1 MAGSPAPTFLLLMK
15 RPILKTNRLILRP
28 PVLEDAPAIQQ
39 YVSDRRIAET
49 TALIPHPYPEG
60 GALEW
65 IRRSEITLREGRG
78 VDFSILLRGSGEL
91 VGVVGLIDRDVESSL
106 GYWIAVPHWGNG
118 YATEAVH
125 RVIRHAF
132 NARRLP
138 SLHAYH
144 FAHNPA
150 SGRVMQKAGFLYE
163 GVEPLG
169 SSREGVRYDRVCYGV
184 TAQQW
189 RDNLRTF
196 SLV

>member
-1 MAGSPAPTFLLLMK
+1 MK
-15 RPILKTNRLILRP
+15 RLVLKTNRLILRS
-28 PVLEDAPAIQQ
+28 PVPEDAPAIQR

-49 TALIPHPYPEG
+49 TALIPHPYPAG

-65 IRRSEITLREGRG
+65 IRRSEVTLREGRG
-78 VDFSILLRGSGEL
+78 VDFSILLRESGEL
-91 VGVVGLIDRDVESSL
+91 VSVVGLIDRGVESSI
-106 GYWIAVPHWGNG
+106 GYWIGVPHWGQG

-138 SLHAYH
+138 SLHASH

-150 SGRVMQKAGFLYE
+150 SGRVMQKSGLLYQ

-169 SSREGVRYDRVCYGV
+169 SSRDCVRYDRVCYGI
-184 TAQQW
+184 TAKQW

>member
-1 MAGSPAPTFLLLMK
+1 MN
-15 RPILKTNRLILRP
+15 RPLLKTNRLILRP
-28 PVLEDAPAIQQ
+28 PVPEDAPAIQHH
-39 YVSDRRIAET
+39 VRCRRIAET

-65 IRRSEITLREGRG
+65 IRRSDETRREGRG
-78 VDFSILLRGSGEL
+78 VDFSILLRESGEL
-91 VGVVGLIDRDVESSL
+91 VGVVGLIDRGADSSL
-106 GYWIAVPHWGNG
+106 GYWIGVPHWGNG

-138 SLHAYH
+138 AVHACH

-150 SGRVMQKAGFLYE
+150 SGRVMQKAGLLYQ

-169 SSREGVRYDRVCYGV
+169 ASRFGQCYDRVCYGITV
-184 TAQQW
+184 AAW
-189 RDNLRTF
+189 RDNLRVF
-196 SLV
+196 SRS

>member
-1 MAGSPAPTFLLLMK
+1 MKSFL
-15 RPILKTNRLILRP
+15 LKTNRLVLRS
-28 PVLEDAPAIQQ
+28 PVPEDAGAIQH

-49 TALIPHPYPEG
+49 TALIPHPYPAG

-65 IRRSEITLREGRG
+65 IRRSAVTLREGKG
-78 VDFSILLRGSGEL
+78 VDFSILLRDRGEL
-91 VGVVGLIDRDVESSL
+91 VGVVGLIDRGFDSSL
-106 GYWIAVPHWGNG
+106 GYWIGVPHWGKG

-138 SLHAYH
+138 ALHACH

-150 SGRVMQKAGFLYE
+150 SVRVMQKAGLLYQ

-169 SSREGVRYDRVCYGV
+169 SSRDGVRYDRVCYGI
-184 TAQQW
+184 TASAW
-189 RDNLRTF
+189 RDNLRVF
-196 SLV
+196 SHR